1 MPEYRRNYQKG
12 GTYFFT
18 VVTYRRLAV
27 FDNDDAVTILR
38 ESFKA
43 CMHNKPFKIDAIAVL
58 PDHLHCIW
66 TLPSDDENYSVRW
79 KEIKADFTKQ
89 CIQSRKI
96 NTPTPTASMVKK
108 GEKGIWQRRFWEHTI
123 TDDRDYAIHCDYLHY
138 NPVKHGLAAKPYD
151 WPYSSFRRFV
161 DKGVYPRNWGEVEF
175 QFPKG
180 LGGE

>member
-18 VVTYRRLAV
+18 VVTHRRLPI

-43 CMHNKPFKIDAIAVL
+43 CMRKRPFKIDAIAVL

-66 TLPSDDENYSVRW
+66 TLPSDDEDYSIRW
-79 KEIKADFTKQ
+79 KEVKSGFTKQ
-89 CIQSRKI
+89 CIHSSKI
-96 NTPTPTASMVKK
+96 NTLTPTASMVKK

-123 TDDRDYAIHCDYLHY
+123 RDERDYSMHCDYLHY
-138 NPVKHGLAAKPYD
+138 NPVKHGLAAKPYEG
-151 WPYSSFRRFV
+151 PYSSFQRFV
-161 DKGVYPRNWGEVEF
+161 DKGIYQRNWGEVEPP
-175 QFPKG
+175 FPEG